1 MAAPEPSRLGTM
13 RVVFAAA
20 GPLIGLA
27 RIGCLD
33 LPLALFGGVTISAV
47 VAAEIG
53 IDDDPDVRADR
64 RPGASAIAEARA
76 AGWLS
81 IADST
86 EVPDLEPLNP
96 GVDSGER
103 TTIALA
109 LHWQAAGAQVLVILD
124 DRCGRAEA
132 RSRVLPILGTAAL
145 LVVAKQQQ
153 LLPACAPLLAALRE
167 EGYYLSDGLV
177 AAVLAELDEAW
188 AGILWKGAVER
199 TRS

>member
-1 MAAPEPSRLGTM
+1 LLAAFSRLGTM
-13 RVVFAAA
+13 RVVIAAA

-33 LPLALFGGVTISAV
+33 LLLALFGGVTITAV

-53 IDDDPDVRADR
+53 IDADPDVRADR
-64 RPGASAIAEARA
+64 RPGASAIAEARV

-81 IADST
+81 IVEST
-86 EVPDLEPLNP
+86 DGPDVEPLNP

-109 LHWQAAGAQVLVILD
+109 LHWQAAGAQVLVIVD

-132 RSRVLPILGTAAL
+132 RSRGLPILGTAAL
-145 LVVAKQQQ
+145 QVVAKQQR
-153 LLPACAPLLAALRE
+153 LIPACAPLMAALRE
-167 EGYYLSDGLV
+167 EGCYFSDGLMTV
-177 AAVLAELDEAW
+177 VLAEVDEA
-188 AGILWKGAVER
+188 
-199 TRS
+199 

>member
-1 MAAPEPSRLGTM
+1 MIWPLRAAGCMAAPEPSRLGTM
-13 RVVFAAA
+13 RVVIADA

-33 LPLALFGGVTISAV
+33 LLRTLFGGVTLTAV
-47 VAAEIG
+47 VATEIG
-53 IDDDPDVRADR
+53 IDADPDVLADR

-76 AGWLS
+76 ARWLS

-86 EVPDLEPLNP
+86 AVPDVEPLNP

-109 LHWQAAGAQVLVILD
+109 LHWQAAGAQVLVIVD

-132 RSRVLPILGTAAL
+132 RSRGLSILGTAAVIVL
-145 LVVAKQQQ
+145 AKEQR
-153 LLPACAPLLAALRE
+153 LIPACAPLLVALRE
-167 EGYYLSDGLV
+167 EGCYLSDGLV
-177 AAVLAELDEAW
+177 AAVLAEVGEA
-188 AGILWKGAVER
+188 
-199 TRS
+199 